1 MKNTETNTGT
11 QYEGKYMSRFI
22 DTVRHPWVLRN
33 RGAVV
38 GWFSS
43 QSAALTHARYTGYYV
58 RGGKDFWLLRG
69 SAQTK
74 GSLSN
79 SKITRE
85 EIDTYTITVDRE
97 SDSAPLLSHPSIK
110 GDLYVN

>member
-1 MKNTETNTGT
+1 MKNTGT
-11 QYEGKYMSRFI
+11 QNAVKYVSRFI
-22 DTVRHPWVLRN
+22 DTVRHPWVLRS

-38 GWFSS
+38 GWFST
-43 QSAALTHARYTGYYV
+43 QSAALTHARYTGYYT

-79 SKITRE
+79 SKVTRE
-85 EIDTYTITVDRE
+85 EIDTYTITVDAE
-97 SDSAPLLSHPSIK
+97 NSAPLLSHPSIK